1 MKIPKIFETT
11 TLFAYFSLFSFGGIF
26 SWCPFFRCFSFNAKS
41 FARQKVFFPAFLA
54 QHLDLRCLTVL
65 LLTNLHS
72 SLVCIW
78 NTNFFELEVLR
89 LESIWC
95 CALSKEILFLDLHKF
110 FEQIC
115 LDFKHNTKTKGTKI
129 ATDHRVNIFRA
140 WRHKLPWKSGN
151 SVTLDIFRV
160 TIQIPLTQ
168 RTNPNAA
175 TGTGFQSYQKILHL
189 PWQKDAKGILNQK
202 SYRSC
207 FLY

>member
-1 MKIPKIFETT
+1 MFFFQRKII
-11 TLFAYFSLFSFGGIF
+11 
-26 SWCPFFRCFSFNAKS
+26 
-41 FARQKVFFPAFLA
+41 ARQKVFFPAFLA

-78 NTNFFELEVLR
+78 NTNFFELELLQDR

-115 LDFKHNTKTKGTKI
+115 LDFKHHTKTKGKNI
-129 ATDHRVNIFRA
+129 ATDRVKTFRA
-140 WRHKLPWKSGN
+140 WRHKLPWKLGN

-168 RTNPNAA
+168 RANPNAA
-175 TGTGFQSYQKILHL
+175 KGTGFQSYQKTLHL

-202 SYRSC
+202 SHCSC
-207 FLY
+207 FLYSK